1 MNQITLHAT
10 RLADMAPAT
19 PSHGP
24 GLQLSPCVY
33 GIIRITPNRM
43 VYMHGQ
49 TDTRAGKHFNHILP
63 FYLSILRPEK
73 ERTTSWY
80 FKWFALPIPNQIK
93 HCHNLLWHQW
103 YASFSHVIVRTW
115 LLSTPNMHLPNAEF
129 IVSRVSHQSYV
140 TCHYIYIY
148 YIYIYM
154 NIHTRRK
161 QPSDRHADHCMV

>member
-1 MNQITLHAT
+1 MQ
-10 RLADMAPAT
+10 LALLYNEPDYLTCNPT
-19 PSHGP
+19 SRHGTGYTFTWP
-24 GLQLSPCVY
+24 RPTVEPVCVRCVY

-43 VYMHGQ
+43 IYMHGQ

-148 YIYIYM
+148 IIYIYE
-154 NIHTRRK
+154 HT
-161 QPSDRHADHCMV
+161 HAS